1 MEHLLRNE
9 WYMHCVWRN
18 IYNLDSINHCENV
31 KVFNWRLKNSI
42 CWWKRAGE
50 KAFKLGKMYNKR
62 HISDAL
68 VKIFSNAFANSA
80 TLPLL
85 KTFCISCWINS
96 NVRSSL
102 YKAFDID
109 HCAMD
114 EITNNNLAKCD
125 WRGGIMA
132 GVANK
137 FLSGAR
143 KL

>member
-1 MEHLLRNE
+1 MNDICTACDEIFIILTALIIAKMSRFL
-9 WYMHCVWRN
+9 
-18 IYNLDSINHCENV
+18 I
-31 KVFNWRLKNSI
+31 WRLKNAI